1 MDADFDKSELKVK
14 GVIDP
19 VKIQKQIEKLSKKN
33 VELISPKPKIKEIA
47 VVEKKV
53 VKEIKQVSTVHFHS
67 KS

>member
-1 MDADFDKSELKVK
+1 VDADFDKSELKVK

-19 VKIQKQIEKLSKKN
+19 VKIQKQIEKLSKKK

-47 VVEKKV
+47 AVEKKV

>member
-19 VKIQKQIEKLSKKN
+19 IKIHKRIEKLSKKK
-33 VELISPKPKIKEIA
+33 VELLSPKPKIKESVA
-47 VVEKKV
+47 AEKIV
-53 VKEIKQVSTVHFHS
+53 VKEIKQVSVHFHS